1 MRAVV
6 QRVRKG
12 RVWIG
17 DKVLAEI
24 GQGLV
29 VLLGI
34 SREDTQS
41 DVKYMVDKIANLR
54 IFEDSEGKLN
64 LSVKQIGGEILVIS
78 QFTLYGDCRKGR
90 RPSFTDVAPADKAID
105 VYRQVISA
113 LRGEGLI
120 VREGKFQEIMTVEIV
135 NYGPVTLLVDSKKT
149 F

>member
-6 QRVRKG
+6 QRVKKG

-41 DVKYMVDKIANLR
+41 DAAYMIDKITNLR
-54 IFEDSEGKLN
+54 IFEDDEGKLN
-64 LSVKQIGGEILVIS
+64 LSVKQIGGEILIVS
-78 QFTLYGDCRKGR
+78 QFTLHGNCRKGR
-90 RPSFTDVAPADKAID
+90 RPSFVDAAPADRAID
-105 VYRQVISA
+105 LYRQVISG